1 MATKTYTPVTL
12 FHPTI
17 PDVIHV
23 CESAD
28 EQTAWENQGW
38 LTEEDLKA
46 RAQATDVTVE
56 VVRKTPAK
64 AKA

>member
-1 MATKTYTPVTL
+1 MATETYTPVTL

-28 EQTAWENQGW
+28 EQTAWANQGW
-38 LTEEDLKA
+38 LTEEELKQ
-46 RAQATDVTVE
+46 RPQAPDVTVE
-56 VVRKTPAK
+56 VVHKTPAK
-64 AKA
+64 AKV

>member
-1 MATKTYTPVTL
+1 MATKNYTPVTL

-17 PDVIHV
+17 PGVVHA

-38 LTEEDLKA
+38 LTEEELKQ
-46 RAQATDVTVE
+46 RPQATDVAVE
-56 VVRKTPAK
+56 VVHKTPAK

>member
-1 MATKTYTPVTL
+1 MAAKTYTPVTL

-17 PDVIHV
+17 PGVIHV

-28 EQTAWENQGW
+28 EQVAWANQGW
-38 LTEEDLKA
+38 LTEDELKQ
-46 RAQATDVTVE
+46 RQQAPDVTVE
-56 VVRKTPAK
+56 VVHKTPAK